1 MANWN
6 SVTSEFWPASSQR
19 PIGSPNA
26 TARSFTSEASRA
38 PVMVL
43 VIEPISKRP
52 SSGQSSLSLT
62 AYPPSSAATAAM
74 TAVAGSAGPT
84 APANPATAADLQS
97 TLRSY
102 GPAGHP
108 PETVCKEK
116 LIRLDLRYA

>member
-1 MANWN
+1 MPA
-6 SVTSEFWPASSQR
+6 FGPASSQR
-19 PIGSPNA
+19 PIS
-26 TARSFTSEASRA
+26 SSRA
-38 PVMVL
+38 AVPSSTSAASTVPVIVL
-43 VIEPISKRP
+43 VIEPISNRP

-102 GPAGHP
+102 GRSHGRSQSLAGPAPAGP
-108 PETVCKEK
+108 TCKGE
-116 LIRLDLRYA
+116 LIRLDL